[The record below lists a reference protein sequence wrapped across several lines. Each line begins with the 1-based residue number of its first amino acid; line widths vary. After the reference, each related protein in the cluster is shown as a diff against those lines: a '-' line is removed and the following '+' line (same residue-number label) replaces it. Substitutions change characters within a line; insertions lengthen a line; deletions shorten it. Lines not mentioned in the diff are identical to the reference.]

1 MVVRCL
7 VWVLGTE
14 WVFWKSRT
22 VPQTE
27 SGLPP
32 SRREVWTTP
41 AWACYCRASQSWLQ
55 MLPSSRALP
64 GGSLPVLLDW
74 MKPLMSP
81 STSQPSSV
89 SRTSS

>member
-1 MVVRCL
+1 MQHCASLFKKKILELCVFVWKPEVLGPLELRMVVRCL

-32 SRREVWTTP
+32 SSREV
-41 AWACYCRASQSWLQ
+41 
-55 MLPSSRALP
+55 
-64 GGSLPVLLDW
+64 
-74 MKPLMSP
+74 
-81 STSQPSSV
+81 
-89 SRTSS
+89 